1 MRNYVIGEEYKYDGR
16 TVTKGTQKKYYRN
29 GYFYKVNSLGNEGI
43 TEYIVYSVLKNS
55 SLSRNMIV
63 PYEYCRINGKIGC
76 RSKSF
81 LVDGRQFVTMSTL
94 HERVCGTDDIS
105 DRLMRIDNAKSRLEY
120 LLDIAEIAGI
130 PRGQFMVYLNVLLSI
145 DLLIENVDRHAHNYG
160 VVYDNR
166 GKRYSIAP
174 VFDNG
179 YALGTARNGNKT
191 ACTISGSFEE
201 QVVAFGY
208 PIKSAFRINYTAAY
222 RELDRIEKEYGRR
235 IEIETMRKRLEDYKG
250 IFKSR

>member
-29 GYFYKVNSLGNEGI
+29 GYFCKVNSVGNEGI
-43 TEYIVYSVLKNS
+43 TEYIVYNVLKNS
-55 SLSRNMIV
+55 SLSKNMVV
-63 PYEYCRINGKIGC
+63 PYEYCMINGKLGC

-81 LVDGRQFVTMSTL
+81 LIGGRQFVTMSTL
-94 HERVCGTDDIS
+94 NERACGTDDIS
-105 DRLMRIDNAKSRLEY
+105 DRLMSIDNANGRLEY
-120 LLDIAEIAGI
+120 LLNIAEMAGI
-130 PRGQFMVYLNVLLSI
+130 PREQFRIYLKVLLNI

-160 VVYDNR
+160 VVYDSIS
-166 GKRYSIAP
+166 KRYSVAP
-174 VFDNG
+174 IFDNG
-179 YALGTARNGNKT
+179 YALETARNGNKT

-208 PIKSAFRINYTAAY
+208 PIKPAFIINYPAAY
-222 RELDRIEKEYGRR
+222 RELGRIEKEYGRR
-235 IEIETMRKRLEDYKG
+235 IEIETMRKRLENYKG